1 MEILL
6 LFGIIILFGFIIGK
20 LSHRFKFPSV
30 VGYIVAGILIG
41 PSFIKIL
48 HIDVL
53 NSLGI
58 ITDFALGLIAI
69 TIGME
74 IRWAVIRRAGKAILT
89 ILFVQAF
96 FTYFLVFLGIYIFT
110 GNLPLGLILGA
121 LAVPTAPAG
130 TVVVLHEY
138 RARGKLTSTLLAV
151 VGLDDGLAIIM
162 YGFTVA
168 ILSLIM
174 FDGNG
179 ISFQKALTGPLLE
192 IVGAIILGI
201 VLGMFLGYF
210 VRRLKSPHEILTV
223 SLASVFICTGLA
235 ITFNVSVIMS
245 CMVLGMTMVNMFPFA
260 ARRAFESLQDIAT
273 PIYVAFFVIAGAH
286 LQFGIL
292 AKVGLI
298 ASLYILLRA
307 FAKLKGA
314 SLGAVFSGAEEK
326 IRKYLG
332 WGLFSQAGVAVG
344 LAIIF
349 ARNFSAA
356 GDIAT
361 KAVNIIT
368 GSTIILELLG
378 PLGVKYAVTKA
389 GEIKETN

>member
-6 LFGIIILFGFIIGK
+6 LFGIIILAGFVIGK
-20 LSHRFKFPSV
+20 LSHQFKFPSV

-41 PSFIKIL
+41 PSLIKIL
-48 HIDVL
+48 HFDIL
-53 NSLGI
+53 NKLGI

-96 FTYFLVFLGIYIFT
+96 FTYFLVFVGLYVFT
-110 GNLPLGLILGA
+110 RDLPLSLILGA

-130 TVVVLHEY
+130 TVIVLREY

-162 YGFTVA
+162 YGCTVA
-168 ILSLIM
+168 LLSLIM
-174 FDGNG
+174 FDGKQV
-179 ISFQKALTGPLLE
+179 SFCGALTGPLLE
-192 IVGAIILGI
+192 IGGAILLGI
-201 VLGMFLGYF
+201 FLGVSFGYF
-210 VRRLKSPHEILTV
+210 IKRLKSTHEILTV
-223 SLASVFICTGLA
+223 SLASIFICTGLA
-235 ITFNVSVIMS
+235 LTLHFSVIMS
-245 CMVLGMTMVNMFPFA
+245 CMILGVTLVNLFPFA
-260 ARRAFESLQDIAT
+260 ARRTFESLQDIAT

-292 AKVGLI
+292 IKVGFI
-298 ASLYILLRA
+298 TFLYIILRA

-349 ARNFSAA
+349 ARNFGAA
-356 GDIAT
+356 GDVAT
-361 KAVNIIT
+361 KAVNIIA